1 MTHHDTALCRRLA
14 HATALLVLFAL
25 PAATASAQPAAPPGA
40 AARHT
45 HTGRAPRRGAA
56 APAARPATVDATHIL
71 AVVNG
76 DVITNTDVENRAR
89 LFAMSA
95 GLTLSQDVLERL
107 QHQIVQQ
114 LIDERLR
121 MQAVEKEKIV
131 VPDAEIAAAI
141 KEIEARNNL
150 PPGSLTQKLAAA
162 GVSPLTLIDQIR
174 TQIGWTQLL
183 RKALGDQA
191 NITPAEIAE
200 RQRLQ
205 ATQIGT
211 QEYRVGEIFI
221 PVDDPAARA
230 DAERFAE
237 TVINDLR
244 KGAPFG
250 LVAAQFSQ
258 EETALTGG
266 ERGWVQPNQL
276 DPAVASLIE
285 RMPVGA
291 VSNPV
296 AVPGGYEI
304 VTLQD
309 RRQIGNQIAT
319 VLNMRVAFVPFTTPL
334 NPQAPTAQQRDA
346 LIKARGISA
355 GVRSCD
361 QMEQVGKANPSSHPV
376 NPGDVPLDQVNPPI
390 FRQLLATQPLN
401 RPTQPLVGND
411 GISIVIVCSRDQK
424 NLAAATSDEVKAQL
438 LNQRVELMSEQLMH
452 DLRRRA
458 TIELRI
464 SNRA

>member
-1 MTHHDTALCRRLA
+1 MTHRDTALLRPLA
-14 HATALLVLFAL
+14 QASALLLLLAL
-25 PAATASAQPAAPPGA
+25 PAATAAAAMPAAPRGAATPAPRHGVPAPAAPPA
-40 AARHT
+40 A
-45 HTGRAPRRGAA
+45 
-56 APAARPATVDATHIL
+56 VDATHIL

-89 LFAMSA
+89 LFAMST
-95 GLTLSQDVLERL
+95 GLQLTQDVVERL
-107 QHQIVQQ
+107 QHQIIQQ
-114 LIDERLR
+114 LINERLR

-150 PPGSLTQKLAAA
+150 PPGALSQKLAAA

-183 RKALGDQA
+183 RKALGGQVD
-191 NITPAEIAE
+191 ITPAEIAE
-200 RQRLQ
+200 RQRLE
-205 ATQIGT
+205 ATQVGT
-211 QEYRVGEIFI
+211 PEYRIGEIFI
-221 PVDDPAARA
+221 SVDDPAARA

-237 TVINDLR
+237 AVIHDLR
-244 KGAPFG
+244 NGASFG

-258 EETALTGG
+258 EETALSGG

-276 DPAVASLIE
+276 DPNVASLIQQ
-285 RMPVGA
+285 MPVGA

-296 AVPGGYEI
+296 VVPGGYEI

-309 RRQIGNQIAT
+309 KRQIGNQIAT
-319 VLNMRVAFVPFTTPL
+319 VLNMRVAFVPFASPL
-334 NPQAPTAQQRDA
+334 NPQAPTAQQREA
-346 LIKARGISA
+346 LIKARGISTS
-355 GVRSCD
+355 VHSCD

-376 NPGDVPLDQVNPPI
+376 NPGDVALSAVNPPI
-390 FRQLLATQPLN
+390 FRQLLATQPVN

-424 NLAAATSDEVKAQL
+424 NLAATTADEVKTQL
-438 LNQRVELMSEQLMH
+438 VNQRVELMSEQLMH
-452 DLRRRA
+452 LLRRKA

>member
-1 MTHHDTALCRRLA
+1 MTHRDTALFRPLA
-14 HATALLVLFAL
+14 QASALVLLLAS
-25 PAATASAQPAAPPGA
+25 PAAVARAAVPAAPHGVARPGP
-40 AARHT
+40 RH
-45 HTGRAPRRGAA
+45 G
-56 APAARPATVDATHIL
+56 APAPPGVVAATQIV

-89 LFAMSA
+89 LFAMST
-95 GLTLSQDVLERL
+95 GLTLTQDVVQRL
-107 QHQIVQQ
+107 QRQIIQQ
-114 LIDERLR
+114 LINERLR
-121 MQAVEKEKIV
+121 MQAIEKEKIV

-150 PPGSLTQKLAAA
+150 PPGTLSQKLTAA

-183 RKALGDQA
+183 RKALGGDV
-191 NITPAEIAE
+191 NVTPAEIAE
-200 RQRLQ
+200 RQRLEAAQ
-205 ATQIGT
+205 TGAP
-211 QEYRVGEIFI
+211 EYRIGEIFI
-221 PVDDPAARA
+221 AVDDPAARA

-237 TVINDLR
+237 AVIHDLR
-244 KGAPFG
+244 GGASFG

-258 EETALTGG
+258 EETALSGG

-276 DPAVASLIE
+276 DPTVASLVQQ
-285 RMPVGA
+285 MPVGA

-309 RRQIGNQIAT
+309 KRQIGNQVAT
-319 VLNMRVAFVPFTTPL
+319 VLNMRVAFVPFSTPL
-334 NPQAPTAQQRDA
+334 NPQAPTAQQREA
-346 LIKARGISA
+346 LIKAHGISTS
-355 GVRSCD
+355 VHSCE
-361 QMEQVGKANPSSHPV
+361 QMEQVAKANPSSHPV
-376 NPGDVPLDQVNPPI
+376 NPGDVALNSVNPPV

-424 NLAAATSDEVKAQL
+424 NLAATTPDEVKTQL
-438 LNQRVELMSEQLMH
+438 VNQRVELMSEQLMH
-452 DLRRRA
+452 VLRRKA